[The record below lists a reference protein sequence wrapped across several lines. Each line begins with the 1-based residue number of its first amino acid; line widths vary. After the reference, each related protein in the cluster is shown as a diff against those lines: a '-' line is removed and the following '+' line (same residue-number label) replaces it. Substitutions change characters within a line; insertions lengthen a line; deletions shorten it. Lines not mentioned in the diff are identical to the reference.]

1 MQSHYAVIKSSNDNP
16 EMHPMKDWVRKNPEL
31 EITGG
36 TSHQMRAALQK
47 KGWILV
53 SQPNRVLVIQPDEN
67 GEITYARSL
76 REESDEIEITDSE
89 EAVTEIEE
97 AHEITFG
104 LERDLQLALRQNIE
118 QLESGLKITDGGK
131 ERTTEVGRIDITA
144 SDEKD
149 TIVVIELKAGIAS
162 PSVIA
167 QILAYMSAVADTD
180 EKTVRGILVAKGFHK
195 QVIFAAK
202 SIPNLELKKYSF
214 QFNFESVHAG

>member
-31 EITGG
+31 GITGG
-36 TSHQMRAALQK
+36 TSHQMRAALK
-47 KGWILV
+47 RKGWILV
-53 SQPNRVLVIQPDEN
+53 SQHNRVLVIQPDEK
-67 GEITYARSL
+67 GEFAYARNL
-76 REESDEIEITDSE
+76 LEESDEIEVTDS

-97 AHEITFG
+97 AYEITFG
-104 LERDLQLALRQNIE
+104 LERDMQLALRQNIE
-118 QLESGLKITDGGK
+118 QLERGLKIIDGGK

-144 SDEKD
+144 SDERD
-149 TIVVIELKAGIAS
+149 NVVVIELKAGIAS

-180 EKTVRGILVAKGFHK
+180 EKFVRGILVAKDFHK

>member
-31 EITGG
+31 GITGG
-36 TSHQMRAALQK
+36 TSHQMRAALEK

-53 SQPNRVLVIQPDEN
+53 SQPNRVLVIQPDEK
-67 GEITYARSL
+67 GEIAYARNL
-76 REESDEIEITDSE
+76 LEESDEIEITDSE
-89 EAVTEIEE
+89 EAVTEIE

-104 LERDLQLALRQNIE
+104 LERDMQSALRQNIE
-118 QLESGLKITDGGK
+118 QLESGLKIIDGGK
-131 ERTTEVGRIDITA
+131 ERITEVGRIDITA
-144 SDEKD
+144 SDAKD
-149 TIVVIELKAGIAS
+149 NIIVIELKAGIAS

-180 EKTVRGILVAKGFHK
+180 EKNVRGILVAKGFHK

-202 SIPNLELKKYSF
+202 SIPNLELKEYSF
-214 QFNFESVHAG
+214 QFNFESVNTG